1 MHGGSIGE
9 HRRVIKAQ
17 LIDIF
22 YTAVVFNVIDWS
34 SKAWYM
40 YDDVGMPMKYGDIED
55 QYNYFLGWWWYW
67 PIVAKKHE
75 GLLKKKSMYTDLDR

>member
-1 MHGGSIGE
+1 MI
-9 HRRVIKAQ
+9 
-17 LIDIF
+17 
-22 YTAVVFNVIDWS
+22 
-34 SKAWYM
+34 

-75 GLLKKKSMYTDLDR
+75 GLPKKKSMYTDLDW